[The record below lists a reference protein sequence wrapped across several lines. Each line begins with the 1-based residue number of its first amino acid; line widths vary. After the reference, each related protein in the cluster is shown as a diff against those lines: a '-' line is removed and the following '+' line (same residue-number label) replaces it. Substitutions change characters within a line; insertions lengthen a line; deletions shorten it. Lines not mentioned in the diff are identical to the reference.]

1 MRVTSKM
8 PRKQRKMQANAPLHA
23 RHRMVS
29 CHLERRLMSEYN
41 TRSVPVRKGDTVKI
55 IRGSKGIKGVE
66 AKISNVDL
74 RSKKLILDGIT
85 IAKADGT
92 QKARPVDPS
101 NCIITKLD
109 LSDPIRKAKL
119 ERHKEGAK

>member
-1 MRVTSKM
+1 MRISSKM
-8 PRKQRKMQANAPLHA
+8 PRKQRKAQANAPLHV

-29 CHLERRLMSEYN
+29 CHLARQLMDEYK
-41 TRSVPVRKGDTVKI
+41 TRSLPVRKGDTVKI
-55 IRGSKGIKGVE
+55 VRGSEGIKGVE
-66 AKISNVDL
+66 TKVSEVDL
-74 RSKKLILDGIT
+74 KRRKLILDGIT

-109 LSDPIRKAKL
+109 LSDPIRKSKL
-119 ERHKEGAK
+119 EKLKEGAK

>member
-29 CHLERRLMSEYN
+29 CHLERQLMNEYN

-55 IRGSKGIKGVE
+55 IRGSEGIKGVE
-66 AKISNVDL
+66 AKVSNVDL
-74 RSKKLILDGIT
+74 RSKKLTLDGIT

-109 LSDPIRKAKL
+109 LSDPVRKAKL
-119 ERHKEGAK
+119 EKLKEGAK